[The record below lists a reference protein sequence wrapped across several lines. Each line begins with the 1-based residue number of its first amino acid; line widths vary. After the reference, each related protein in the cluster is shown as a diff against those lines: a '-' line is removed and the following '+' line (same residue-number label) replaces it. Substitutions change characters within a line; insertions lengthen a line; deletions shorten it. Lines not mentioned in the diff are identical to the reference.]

1 MDKLSGL
8 ANKLG
13 GNKGQ
18 EYLDKGIH
26 AVEDKIGG
34 GKGDDTQKKVTDAG
48 REQLD
53 KSGYGFRTLME
64 GYR

>member
-18 EYLDKGIH
+18 EYIDKGIR
-26 AVEDKIGG
+26 AAEDKIGG
-34 GKGDDTQKKVTDAG
+34 GKGDSTKKATDAG
-48 REQLD
+48 REQLE
-53 KSGYGFRTLME
+53 KAG
-64 GYR
+64 

>member
-18 EYLDKGIH
+18 EYIDKGIH
-26 AVEDKIGG
+26 AVEDKVGG
-34 GKGDDTQKKVTDAG
+34 GKGDQAKKFTDNG

-53 KSGYGFRTLME
+53 KTGKSVSDKFSH
-64 GYR
+64 

>member
-1 MDKLSGL
+1 MDKLSNL

-26 AVEDKIGG
+26 AAEDKIGG
-34 GKGDDTQKKVTDAG
+34 GNKGDATKKATDAG
-48 REQLD
+48 REQLEKAGKGLPD
-53 KSGYGFRTLME
+53 KFSH
-64 GYR
+64 

>member
-26 AVEDKIGG
+26 AAENKLGG
-34 GKGDDTQKKVTDAG
+34 GKGDQAKKLTDTG

-53 KSGYGFRTLME
+53 KDGKSVPDKYSH
-64 GYR
+64 

>member
-18 EYLDKGIH
+18 EYLDKGIN
-26 AVEDKIGG
+26 AAEQKFGG
-34 GKGDDTQKKVTDAG
+34 GQGGSDPTKKVTDAG
-48 REQLD
+48 REQMD
-53 KSGYGFRTLME
+53 KVGQGLPDKFSK
-64 GYR
+64 